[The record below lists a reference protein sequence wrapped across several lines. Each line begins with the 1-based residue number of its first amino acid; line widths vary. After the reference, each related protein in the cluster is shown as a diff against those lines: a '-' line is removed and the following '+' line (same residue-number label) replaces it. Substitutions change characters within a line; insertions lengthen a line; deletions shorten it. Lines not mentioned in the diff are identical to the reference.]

1 MRILTTGAILV
12 LLMVIAVNAV
22 TLPSAPRLINYQGRL
37 TDAAGTP
44 LPDGA
49 KSVRFII
56 WNDPTLTAPGNE
68 VWNSGPLTVTTT
80 SGLFS
85 VFLGGS
91 PQPALTPDLLMD
103 TMRWMGI
110 TVGADPELSPRT
122 RLVAV
127 PYAFNAQNALYA
139 DSSRTTGSS
148 QFVRVVGDT
157 MTGNLSFDN
166 DALGVDAWL
175 ENTATGANLRLY
187 HDAVLTATLYGMGGY
202 GTLELKNNMA
212 HTVVNLDANRS
223 YGGILFLYQ
232 QDGTNGVI
240 LNGGTTSDG
249 STLNMYNAGGTNTI
263 TLDADLTGNSA
274 AALPEGAISATEM
287 FNEPGIA
294 AAHTTSTIYFNSSDM
309 TDIIT
314 VTITTPST
322 GYIIVEGKTIVRLSG
337 TRGANYAYVQI
348 DETSGGL
355 TTSPYFASSG
365 FDSTVTTGLSLRPAF
380 VQRIYSKSAGSYTF
394 RLEGLS
400 FSGAGPGAST
410 GCYNSMITAQF
421 FPTSYGTV
429 ETMLSTG
436 ETGGFERIETVEV
449 EGESRLV
456 PEGTPT
462 VYKADLRELELR
474 AAKAEAEAERAQ
486 RELAEAQ
493 RKQVQD
499 SNRR

>member
-12 LLMVIAVNAV
+12 LLMVTAVNAV

-68 VWNSGPLTVTTT
+68 VWNSGPVAVTTT

-85 VFLGGS
+85 VLLGAS

-148 QFVRVVGDT
+148 QFVKVVGDT

-187 HDAVLTATLYGMGGY
+187 HDAVLTATLYGMGG
-202 GTLELKNNMA
+202 
-212 HTVVNLDANRS
+212 
-223 YGGILFLYQ
+223 
-232 QDGTNGVI
+232 
-240 LNGGTTSDG
+240 
-249 STLNMYNAGGTNTI
+249 
-263 TLDADLTGNSA
+263 
-274 AALPEGAISATEM
+274 
-287 FNEPGIA
+287 
-294 AAHTTSTIYFNSSDM
+294 
-309 TDIIT
+309 
-314 VTITTPST
+314 
-322 GYIIVEGKTIVRLSG
+322 
-337 TRGANYAYVQI
+337 
-348 DETSGGL
+348 
-355 TTSPYFASSG
+355 
-365 FDSTVTTGLSLRPAF
+365 
-380 VQRIYSKSAGSYTF
+380 
-394 RLEGLS
+394 
-400 FSGAGPGAST
+400 
-410 GCYNSMITAQF
+410 
-421 FPTSYGTV
+421 
-429 ETMLSTG
+429 
-436 ETGGFERIETVEV
+436 
-449 EGESRLV
+449 
-456 PEGTPT
+456 
-462 VYKADLRELELR
+462 
-474 AAKAEAEAERAQ
+474 
-486 RELAEAQ
+486 
-493 RKQVQD
+493 
-499 SNRR
+499 